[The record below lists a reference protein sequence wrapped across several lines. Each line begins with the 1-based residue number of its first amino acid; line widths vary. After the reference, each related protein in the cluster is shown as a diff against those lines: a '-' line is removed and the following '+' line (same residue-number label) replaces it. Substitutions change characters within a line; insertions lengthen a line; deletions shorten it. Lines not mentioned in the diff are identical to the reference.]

1 MAEMVEAYITKN
13 PYYRPERKI
22 KVRGLMLHSIGVGQP
37 DPWVLQRNYNKADC
51 YSASVHGFIGAD
63 ETLITLPIFDVPGE
77 AVQAFH
83 CALSG
88 NSTHIGV
95 EMCEPGEI
103 QYTGGA
109 NFLVRDVAKAIAYV
123 QKVTRNA
130 VELFAQLCVFH
141 NLSPEIDICSHAEGY
156 EMGIASGHADPEHL
170 WRGLG
175 MDYNMNK
182 FRNDVFERMEESDL
196 KRYQR
201 LSDITN
207 KEFHSVI
214 ETLMNARIIN
224 GDGSDKDGNEDIID
238 LSHDMVRTLVMEY
251 RGGAFDRK
259 LMDMGMKPAVS
270 I

>member
-1 MAEMVEAYITKN
+1 
-13 PYYRPERKI
+13 
-22 KVRGLMLHSIGVGQP
+22 
-37 DPWVLQRNYNKADC
+37 
-51 YSASVHGFIGAD
+51 
-63 ETLITLPIFDVPGE
+63 
-77 AVQAFH
+77 
-83 CALSG
+83 
-88 NSTHIGV
+88 
-95 EMCEPGEI
+95 
-103 QYTGGA
+103 
-109 NFLVRDVAKAIAYV
+109 
-123 QKVTRNA
+123 
-130 VELFAQLCVFH
+130 
-141 NLSPEIDICSHAEGY
+141 
-156 EMGIASGHADPEHL
+156 MGIASGHADPEHL

-182 FRNDVFERMEESDL
+182 FRNDVFERMEAGDL

-207 KEFHSVI
+207 REFHSVI